1 MKLYYAPKT
10 IAIAVAITLH
20 EAGIEYD
27 PIRLDFRNAEQT
39 KAEYHKVN
47 PKGRV
52 PALVTDRGILTETG
66 ALLDYIADLAP
77 EASLRPADP
86 YEVAQV
92 RAVMYY
98 IASTMHVN
106 HAHGARGTRWAD
118 QQSSIEDMKA
128 KMVQTMT
135 DSATFV
141 ENNVLTGPYILG
153 DDICMVDP
161 YLFIACNWL
170 EGDGV
175 TVADFPKIEAFMT
188 AMRARPSV
196 ERAVSLGML

>member
-52 PALVTDRGILTETG
+52 PALVTDRGIMTETG

-77 EASLRPADP
+77 GANLRPADP
-86 YEVAQV
+86 YDAAQV

-98 IASTMHVN
+98 LASTMHVN
-106 HAHGARGTRWAD
+106 HAHRARGTRWAD
-118 QQSSIEDMKA
+118 QESSIEDMKA
-128 KMVQTMT
+128 KAVQTMT
-135 DSATFV
+135 DSATFI
-141 ENNVLTGPYILG
+141 ENHVLSGPYILG
-153 DDICMVDP
+153 DRICMADP

-170 EGDGV
+170 E
-175 TVADFPKIEAFMT
+175 E
-188 AMRARPSV
+188 
-196 ERAVSLGML
+196 

>member
-20 EAGIEYD
+20 EAGIDYD
-27 PIRLDFRNAEQT
+27 PIRLDFRNGEQT

-52 PALVTDRGILTETG
+52 PALVTDRGIMTETG

-77 EASLRPADP
+77 EANLRPSDP
-86 YEVAQV
+86 YAAAQV

-98 IASTMHVN
+98 LASTMHVN
-106 HAHGARGTRWAD
+106 HAHRARGTRWAD
-118 QQSSIEDMKA
+118 QEASIEDMKA
-128 KMVQTMT
+128 KAVQTMT
-135 DSATFV
+135 DSATFI
-141 ENNVLTGPYILG
+141 ENHVLSGPYILG
-153 DDICMVDP
+153 DELCMADP

-175 TVADFPKIEAFMT
+175 TLADFPKIQAFMA

>member
-77 EASLRPADP
+77 EANLRPADP
-86 YEVAQV
+86 YAAAQV

-153 DDICMVDP
+153 DDICMADP

-175 TVADFPKIEAFMT
+175 TVADFPKIEAFMA

>member
-77 EASLRPADP
+77 EAKLRPADP

-135 DSATFV
+135 DSATFI

-153 DDICMVDP
+153 DKICMADP

-175 TVADFPKIEAFMT
+175 NVADFPKIQAFMA

>member
-135 DSATFV
+135 DSATFI

-153 DDICMVDP
+153 DKICMADP

-175 TVADFPKIEAFMT
+175 NVADFPKIQAFMA